1 MTIIFF
7 IKSSTIDISNY
18 TIKDIPGSS
27 GRLDVISRCVLAA
40 ILGKDNFE
48 KEIQIHLFL
57 DRYGTFIFEPD
68 NFDYD
73 IFPKNEILFTDY
85 FVDLL
90 QNYHY
95 RKGDKHL
102 NPLNLVRISK
112 MSMVEAIKHFQN
124 LRYRILILKEGG
136 RDFLKLKNTVQKR
149 DNILFIL
156 GSQKDEFLDSK
167 ELVELNIPII
177 SIGFQTYLAS
187 SVIRLLKLHL
197 LALP

>member
-7 IKSSTIDISNY
+7 IKSSTIDISKY

-68 NFDYD
+68 NFDFD

-90 QNYHY
+90 QKDHI
-95 RKGDKHL
+95 RKKKPL
-102 NPLNLVRISK
+102 NPLSLVRTSKIS
-112 MSMVEAIKHFQN
+112 MIEAIRYFQN
-124 LRYRILILKEGG
+124 LNYSIFILKEGG
-136 RDFLKLKNTVQKR
+136 INFLNLRKTIQKIE
-149 DNILFIL
+149 NVLFVV
-156 GSQKDEFLDSK
+156 GSQEDEFLDSK
-167 ELVELNIPII
+167 ELLELKIPII
-177 SIGFQTYLAS
+177 SLGNQSYLAS
-187 SVIRLLKLHL
+187 SVIRLLKLCM

>member
-7 IKSSTIDISNY
+7 IKSSTIDISKY

-68 NFDYD
+68 NFDFD

-90 QNYHY
+90 QNYNT
-95 RKGDKHL
+95 RKDKSL
-102 NPLNLVRISK
+102 NPLDLVRTSK
-112 MSMVEAIKHFQN
+112 ITMIEAIKHFQN
-124 LRYRILILKEGG
+124 LNYSIFILKEGG
-136 RDFLKLKNTVQKR
+136 INFLNLRKTIHKLENV
-149 DNILFIL
+149 LFVV
-156 GSQKDEFLDSK
+156 GSQEDEFLDSK
-167 ELVELNIPII
+167 ELLDLKIPII
-177 SIGFQTYLAS
+177 SLGNQSYLAS
-187 SVIRLLKLHL
+187 SVIRLLKLCM

>member
-7 IKSSTIDISNY
+7 IKSSTIDISKY

-68 NFDYD
+68 NFDFD

-90 QNYHY
+90 QKDHI
-95 RKGDKHL
+95 RKKKPL
-102 NPLNLVRISK
+102 NPLSLVRTSKIS
-112 MSMVEAIKHFQN
+112 MIEAIRYFQN
-124 LRYRILILKEGG
+124 LNYSIFILKEGG
-136 RDFLKLKNTVQKR
+136 INFLNLRKTIHKLENV
-149 DNILFIL
+149 LFVV
-156 GSQKDEFLDSK
+156 GSQEDEFLDSK
-167 ELVELNIPII
+167 ELLDLKIPII
-177 SIGFQTYLAS
+177 SLGNQSYLAS
-187 SVIRLLKLHL
+187 SVIRLLKLCL

>member
-7 IKSSTIDISNY
+7 IKSSTIDISKY

-68 NFDYD
+68 NFDFD

-90 QNYHY
+90 QKDHI
-95 RKGDKHL
+95 RKKKPL
-102 NPLNLVRISK
+102 NPLSLVRTSKIS
-112 MSMVEAIKHFQN
+112 MIEAIRYFQN
-124 LRYRILILKEGG
+124 LNYSIFILKEGG
-136 RDFLKLKNTVQKR
+136 INFLNLRKTIHKLENV
-149 DNILFIL
+149 LFVV
-156 GSQKDEFLDSK
+156 GSQEDEFLDSK
-167 ELVELNIPII
+167 ELLDLKIPII
-177 SIGFQTYLAS
+177 SLGNQSYLAS
-187 SVIRLLKLHL
+187 SVIRLLKLWM

>member
-7 IKSSTIDISNY
+7 IKSSTIDISKY

-68 NFDYD
+68 NFDFD

-90 QNYHY
+90 QKDHI
-95 RKGDKHL
+95 RKKKPL
-102 NPLNLVRISK
+102 NPLSLVRTSKIS
-112 MSMVEAIKHFQN
+112 MIEAIRYFQN
-124 LRYRILILKEGG
+124 LNYSIFILKEGG
-136 RDFLKLKNTVQKR
+136 INFLNLRKTIHKLENV
-149 DNILFIL
+149 LFVV
-156 GSQKDEFLDSK
+156 GSQEDEFLDSK
-167 ELVELNIPII
+167 ELLDLKIPII
-177 SIGFQTYLAS
+177 SLGNQSYLAS
-187 SVIRLLKLHL
+187 SVIRLLKLCM

>member
-7 IKSSTIDISNY
+7 IKSSTIDISKY

-68 NFDYD
+68 NFDFD

-90 QNYHY
+90 QKDHIH
-95 RKGDKHL
+95 KKKPL
-102 NPLNLVRISK
+102 NPLSLVRTSKIS
-112 MSMVEAIKHFQN
+112 MIEAIRYFQN
-124 LRYRILILKEGG
+124 LNYSIFILKEGG
-136 RDFLKLKNTVQKR
+136 INFLNLRKTIHKLENV
-149 DNILFIL
+149 LFVV
-156 GSQKDEFLDSK
+156 GSQEDEFLDSK
-167 ELVELNIPII
+167 ELLDLKIPII
-177 SIGFQTYLAS
+177 SLGNQSYLAS
-187 SVIRLLKLHL
+187 SVIRLLKLCM

>member
-7 IKSSTIDISNY
+7 IKSSTVDISKY

-68 NFDYD
+68 SFDFD

-90 QNYHY
+90 QKDHI
-95 RKGDKHL
+95 RKKKPL
-102 NPLNLVRISK
+102 NPLSLVRTSKIS
-112 MSMVEAIKHFQN
+112 MIEAIRYFQN
-124 LRYRILILKEGG
+124 LNYSIFILKEGG
-136 RDFLKLKNTVQKR
+136 INFLNLRKTIQKIE
-149 DNILFIL
+149 NVLFVV
-156 GSQKDEFLDSK
+156 GSQEDEFLDSK
-167 ELVELNIPII
+167 ELLDLKIPII
-177 SIGFQTYLAS
+177 SLGNQSYLAS
-187 SVIRLLKLHL
+187 SVIRLLKLCM

>member
-7 IKSSTIDISNY
+7 IKSSTIDISKY

-48 KEIQIHLFL
+48 KGIQIHLFL

-68 NFDYD
+68 NFDFD

-90 QNYHY
+90 QKDHI
-95 RKGDKHL
+95 RKKKPL
-102 NPLNLVRISK
+102 NPLSLVRTSKIS
-112 MSMVEAIKHFQN
+112 MIEAIRYFQN
-124 LRYRILILKEGG
+124 LNYSIFILKEGG
-136 RDFLKLKNTVQKR
+136 INFLNLRKTIHKLENV
-149 DNILFIL
+149 LFVV
-156 GSQKDEFLDSK
+156 GSQEDEFLDSK
-167 ELVELNIPII
+167 ELLDLKIPII
-177 SIGFQTYLAS
+177 SLGNQSYLAS
-187 SVIRLLKLHL
+187 SVIRLLKLCM

>member
-7 IKSSTIDISNY
+7 IKSSTIDISKY

-68 NFDYD
+68 NYDFD

-90 QNYHY
+90 QKDHM
-95 RKGDKHL
+95 RKKKHL
-102 NPLNLVRISK
+102 NPLSLVRTSKIS
-112 MSMVEAIKHFQN
+112 MIEAIRYFQN
-124 LRYRILILKEGG
+124 LNYSIFILKEGG
-136 RDFLKLKNTVQKR
+136 INFLNLRKTIHKLENV
-149 DNILFIL
+149 LFVV
-156 GSQKDEFLDSK
+156 GSQEDEFLDSK
-167 ELVELNIPII
+167 ELLDLKIPII
-177 SIGFQTYLAS
+177 SLGNQSYLAS
-187 SVIRLLKLHL
+187 SVIRLLKLCM

>member
-57 DRYGTFIFEPD
+57 DRYGTYIFEPD
-68 NFDYD
+68 NFDFD

-90 QNYHY
+90 QKDHI
-95 RKGDKHL
+95 RKKKPL
-102 NPLNLVRISK
+102 NPLSLVRTSKIS
-112 MSMVEAIKHFQN
+112 MIEAIRYFQN
-124 LRYRILILKEGG
+124 LNYSIFILKEGG
-136 RDFLKLKNTVQKR
+136 INFLNLRETIHKLENV
-149 DNILFIL
+149 LFVV
-156 GSQKDEFLDSK
+156 GSQEDEFLDSK
-167 ELVELNIPII
+167 ELLDLKIPII
-177 SIGFQTYLAS
+177 SLGNQSYLAS
-187 SVIRLLKLHL
+187 SVIRLLKLCM

>member
-7 IKSSTIDISNY
+7 IKSSTIDISKY

-68 NFDYD
+68 NFDFD

-90 QNYHY
+90 QKDHI
-95 RKGDKHL
+95 RKKKPL
-102 NPLNLVRISK
+102 NPLSLVRTSKIS
-112 MSMVEAIKHFQN
+112 MIEAIRYFQN
-124 LRYRILILKEGG
+124 LNYRIFILKEGG
-136 RDFLKLKNTVQKR
+136 INFLNLRKTIHKLENV
-149 DNILFIL
+149 LFVV
-156 GSQKDEFLDSK
+156 GSQEDEFLDSK
-167 ELVELNIPII
+167 ELLDLKIPII
-177 SIGFQTYLAS
+177 SLGNQSYLAS
-187 SVIRLLKLHL
+187 SVIRLLKLCM